1 MLHSVTCVCSARIW
15 DVTCVC
21 SARIQ
26 DVTCVCS
33 ARIWDVTCVCSAR
46 IQDVTCVCSADVTR
60 CYMCTHDQVA
70 AETNDPPPGVN
81 CSALSW
87 RCSHYHRED

>member
-1 MLHSVTCVCSARIW
+1 MLHGVMR
-15 DVTCVC
+15 VC

-33 ARIWDVTCVCSAR
+33 ARIRDVTQCYVCA
-46 IQDVTCVCSADVTR
+46 
-60 CYMCTHDQVA
+60 HDQVA

-87 RCSHYHRED
+87 RCSHCHRED